1 MPEEGARGSKKRF
14 RSENDATPLDVCAGA
29 RIMPGSGESSRN
41 VQGVDRAVKIYD
53 DGVAEGE
60 LTCSQGCDWA
70 STMSRCEDAVAS
82 IAFWGQIATYLSLM
96 EYREGTA
103 IGYLNKLFNLA
114 REHFFPPGMAIVG
127 TGKARD
133 FFVDKGRDGSPT
145 SFLRTDKM
153 SGVLKT
159 LTGRLLHT
167 EWGRAGPQ
175 CLSCLQI
182 ALSPAH
188 PVLLAD
194 AGLSGISGC
203 LVVLCASHGACCFW
217 THGRDCRHVVG

>member
-1 MPEEGARGSKKRF
+1 MREAGASSGSRKRS
-14 RSENDATPLDVCAGA
+14 RSGNDETPLDVCAGA
-29 RIMPGSGESSRN
+29 RVMTGSGESSSN

-53 DGVAEGE
+53 DGVATGE

-70 STMSRCEDAVAS
+70 STMSSCEDAVAS
-82 IAFWGQIATYLSLM
+82 ISFWGQIATYLSLM

-145 SFLRTDKM
+145 SRWWFQLQRNVRRTCSESILRVSSPEDFP
-153 SGVLKT
+153 L
-159 LTGRLLHT
+159 RL
-167 EWGRAGPQ
+167 
-175 CLSCLQI
+175 S
-182 ALSPAH
+182 
-188 PVLLAD
+188 
-194 AGLSGISGC
+194 
-203 LVVLCASHGACCFW
+203 
-217 THGRDCRHVVG
+217 